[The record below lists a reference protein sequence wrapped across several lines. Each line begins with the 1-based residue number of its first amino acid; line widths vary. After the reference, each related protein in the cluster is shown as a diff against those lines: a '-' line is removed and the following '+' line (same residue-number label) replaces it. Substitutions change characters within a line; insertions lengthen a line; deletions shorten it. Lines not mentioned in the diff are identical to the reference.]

1 MARQKESYEGDLTM
15 VGRKQWVWWAMAIVV
30 LALLFYPK
38 ELMVVPA
45 YRVTL
50 VDQFGT
56 PLSNA
61 GVSELWQQTSSER
74 QENLAQTLTDAHG
87 TVFFPQREVRASLA
101 RRMVGCF
108 AYLAREGLAA
118 TCGNR
123 WSITA
128 AGDFKELDRA
138 ETVTGV
144 FRKEHSLVLTLKAC
158 DPNEPALC

>member
-1 MARQKESYEGDLTM
+1 M
-15 VGRKQWVWWAMAIVV
+15 RKHWVWWAAGVAV
-30 LALLFYPK
+30 LVLVFYPK

-50 VDQFGT
+50 KDQFGK
-56 PLSNA
+56 PLVHA
-61 GVSELWQQTSSER
+61 GVSELWQQTSAER
-74 QENLAQTLTDAHG
+74 QENLAQAFTNAQG
-87 TVFFPQREVRASLA
+87 VVEFPERAIRASLA

-128 AGDFKELDRA
+128 AGDYKELDRT
-138 ETVTGV
+138 ETVTGI
-144 FRKEHSLVLTLKAC
+144 FRKEHSLVLTLKQC
-158 DPNEPALC
+158 DLNEPGVC